1 MSQTFIKID
10 SLSATPWNFKTNL
23 SYEPVKNPRYNIH
36 GLTLSANFSKL
47 TWTIHIC
54 RTSTFQ
60 CENVQCFTF
69 KRCDKLKIK
78 VLVME
83 VCIVR
88 IILEKF
94 TWRQNS
100 ECCSADFFRVVS
112 EICKKGQ
119 KVQILNEVAP
129 RQVVRKGVSCQDRKN
144 ENTPKFPGIKIRYH
158 AAFWRYLKIIW
169 VICITFLLNNLSRL
183 LKI

>member
-1 MSQTFIKID
+1 MLAFLAICLFQWHQGNISAFHSRNMKTIKTSLTLSQQLLEITLFKTPIIYPSLRTTSFKIWTFWRSFLYIWNDSNESIYIIFIIYIIMSQTFIKID

-23 SYEPVKNPRYNIH
+23 SCEPVKNPWYNIH

-47 TWTIHIC
+47 MWTIHIC

-69 KRCDKLKIK
+69 KRCDKFKIK

-94 TWRQNS
+94 T
-100 ECCSADFFRVVS
+100 
-112 EICKKGQ
+112 
-119 KVQILNEVAP
+119 
-129 RQVVRKGVSCQDRKN
+129 
-144 ENTPKFPGIKIRYH
+144 
-158 AAFWRYLKIIW
+158 
-169 VICITFLLNNLSRL
+169 
-183 LKI
+183 